1 MEQKSKNYIRMI
13 LVLLLFGMSLLAM
26 GLGLATR
33 GFNFYGIVG
42 LMLVPAGVS
51 LLVLGVHFLRKQ
63 W

>member
-1 MEQKSKNYIRMI
+1 MEQKSKNHVRMI

-42 LMLVPAGVS
+42 LMMVPAGVS
-51 LLVLGVHFLRKQ
+51 LLVLGVHFVRK
-63 W
+63 

>member
-1 MEQKSKNYIRMI
+1 MEQKSKNHIRVI

-26 GLGLATR
+26 GLGLATH

-42 LMLVPAGVS
+42 LLMVPAGIS
-51 LLVLGVHFLRKQ
+51 LLVLGVHFVRKQ

>member
-1 MEQKSKNYIRMI
+1 MEQKSKNHLRMI

-33 GFNFYGIVG
+33 GFNFYGVVG
-42 LMLVPAGVS
+42 VVMVPAGVS
-51 LLVLGVHFLRKQ
+51 LIVLGVHYLRKD